1 MNTSKDCRSPAE
13 YNRYHSSLSCFLE
26 EHETVKAIGK
36 EAVQATFSLKRTL
49 RDKEPK
55 LAGYVRHKV
64 KNHMGAMTTSPTEGQ
79 NVHLRYGPDAIG
91 QQYHTHTAIR
101 KLITRIQRNFRKR
114 KQKAHM
120 ELAQNTLFSTAWT
133 RDFLIKKGQALI
145 DRNHAKRRHYKS
157 ARLSHDEYIM
167 WNFDIGDWLDLPHP
181 LYHVIPHFLRI
192 CRMKLVSDLSGAK
205 YARCICGEREGVGVP
220 CSGFY
225 KMCEDAGVSNQDMV
239 HTCMVD
245 VRYLKLYHTHYG
257 KEGVIGDLMLQGQK
271 DSFANEGKG
280 TENTEE
286 LMHVLCASSTETA
299 YPVLGKNTTNADLV
313 EASFALDRDTT
324 TVMDIE
330 RLRACDS
337 KEDYEEE
344 AWAERGLADDLHA
357 TENHSQ
363 ASVAMKERIA
373 SSMEERNAEERRT
386 KRPNENEKDLF
397 YRKWHKFLVELGNDS
412 RTTVLKY
419 ELADEMMEAVKAK
432 LDAMTLADFPPSKSQ
447 TADSGPVMLGNYG
460 DSSPQKPRKRGR
472 GGL

>member
-1 MNTSKDCRSPAE
+1 
-13 YNRYHSSLSCFLE
+13 
-26 EHETVKAIGK
+26 
-36 EAVQATFSLKRTL
+36 
-49 RDKEPK
+49 
-55 LAGYVRHKV
+55 
-64 KNHMGAMTTSPTEGQ
+64 
-79 NVHLRYGPDAIG
+79 
-91 QQYHTHTAIR
+91 
-101 KLITRIQRNFRKR
+101 
-114 KQKAHM
+114 
-120 ELAQNTLFSTAWT
+120 
-133 RDFLIKKGQALI
+133 
-145 DRNHAKRRHYKS
+145 
-157 ARLSHDEYIM
+157 
-167 WNFDIGDWLDLPHP
+167 
-181 LYHVIPHFLRI
+181 
-192 CRMKLVSDLSGAK
+192 MKLVSDLSGAK

-280 TENTEE
+280 TEITEE

-299 YPVLGKNTTNADLV
+299 YPVLGKNTTNEDFV

-386 KRPNENEKDLF
+386 KRPTENEKDLF
-397 YRKWHKFLVELGNDS
+397 YRKCHKFLVELGNDS